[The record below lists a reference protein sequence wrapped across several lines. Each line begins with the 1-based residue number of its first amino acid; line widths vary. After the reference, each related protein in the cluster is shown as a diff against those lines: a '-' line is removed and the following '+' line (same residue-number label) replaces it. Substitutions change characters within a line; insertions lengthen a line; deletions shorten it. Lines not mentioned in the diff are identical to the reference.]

1 MKFSSMEPNVSLS
14 CHLKLITVYYL
25 IIQLQNL
32 KRRLLIENI
41 FEKYD
46 EIFKY
51 YEECVNVVLLQD
63 SLLMRSSKSTLFFSQ
78 YNFTQG

>member
-1 MKFSSMEPNVSLS
+1 MKFSSVEPNVSLS

-46 EIFKY
+46 ECGVITRFPSYEILEKYIIFFTVQFYARIEK
-51 YEECVNVVLLQD
+51 LL
-63 SLLMRSSKSTLFFSQ
+63 K
-78 YNFTQG
+78 